1 VEKAA
6 LMSDDDRR
14 RTRNEAV
21 PDRTDASTRPAETRA
36 VGKHTLVDRLV
47 QPMPAPPATGVPV
60 PTARAPAQDGPAS
73 SGGWIQ
79 RLFGR
84 PSVTD
89 QAHTEASEARMWR
102 VLGASRAPASAGD
115 AAQAAVDGK
124 GTGHAVDPGIAA
136 AVGAHTG
143 TNLAD
148 VRVHQDPLSQQSAH
162 AMNARAFAHRS
173 DVFLGPGES
182 ETDRALMAHELTHVA
197 QQRGGAAIPQRKLA
211 VGDSNSPAEA
221 EADHVA
227 QQVTSG
233 SAPQEWLIDSGPV
246 VPGQMLKSAFLEQLK
261 PDVTN
266 AANEELGRLGSAL
279 ACPYIAEYF
288 AKYGALPAG
297 ATSALIKKWI
307 PGAVGATSAQ
317 ALIPM
322 IVQRVRAGVH
332 VWKETGKLP
341 ADLAAAEPAAAQQA
355 QQQATAAPQAHKK
368 SLDAMETELGEGQAV
383 DSKLAAP
390 LGAEGARIHH
400 GPIAERKAAER
411 DAVAFA
417 VGQNVVMGASAPKPG
432 TLAGDALLAHELAH
446 TAQQKTAAADPI
458 ARKKPIGDEDQG
470 AERDADRAASGAMSS
485 NEKLAKLSSFAGR
498 IGDVVTTGLQLQ
510 RCATQPP
517 SLDRYAYLREHEAQI
532 AVDAANT
539 LRTLPFGT
547 MDASVTWAAGGREK
561 FAGHLADQIAAPTTA
576 ATIESLVKPERI
588 TSLIDSARLMNEEGS
603 AFGPDKYFGAVGI
616 EVANALA
623 RRTTESL
630 QREVPRFAQ
639 AKLHGS
645 GHPKVEDLV
654 VSHPIDPL
662 VVRALTIEPVVNVQ
676 GGAFDTAHPNLTG
689 APKQINS
696 TRNVVTEK
704 VGESGMWFRLKE
716 PMDATVEEIA
726 SALLGQPTEAYRITN
741 AHPLYGV
748 AKDASQNEFSDL
760 SLADPARQL
769 LTQDTMNADEAILS
783 QAGAAKPTRPGARIL
798 EQMRVNSTL
807 IGKTVYQHALRF
819 GPDVAGRI
827 VPAAQRIDERIAK
840 LSTAKEADI
849 QKWDAQTSQQN
860 ETINKAARG
869 LQADLLRLQLY
880 ATQFDDSLKD
890 DPGAHKLPH
899 EHRLALHEDAELWCD
914 ALAISDMTAS
924 ANAKLQQAVMHS
936 ATLETGVLERQ
947 LGTTQA
953 AAFSAK
959 DTDNAKR
966 DFDASSLESRELAAR
981 QKLAVIRAQTI
992 SDPAALDDKANA
1004 KTSEDARDLVF
1015 ESNVI
1020 QQASS
1025 LDQAW
1030 KALDDLDGTLSHLTG
1045 DHSDLSALKS
1055 EGKKYYAQWQAVF
1068 TLIKAGDPTS
1078 KTSARKQYEQLA
1090 SDPKFQDYLE
1100 RVRTLLQKVQKHH
1113 IIATIIAT
1121 IVITV
1126 VTMGAGIVV
1135 EGLVGGATV
1144 AAEGGALAAEGLE
1157 VASGLGA
1164 TARTARLAG
1173 AVANA
1178 ATGALL
1184 QQIVFARNI
1193 TVKGFFIDFA
1203 RNLVLYGAMQG
1214 VAAGLKVAGLD
1225 KVVEAGFKQ
1234 GASVADLMKGG
1245 SIVVGEAVLNG
1256 GIGVLEAIVEAKVK
1270 EKMGGKA
1277 MTEDEVKEMIIQTAV
1292 QTVVLAMTARLLKS
1306 PLNALKIKA
1315 AFQGDRWRHAYTA
1328 NQHLLKVMEARAG
1341 GNVTSEEVVNLANQE
1356 RAQIA
1361 DEIAALEELKAQG
1374 DKALEG
1380 AGVDRKGIDAQIA
1393 SLSAYEG
1400 KARGFAFAFG
1410 MKAGGADGYYEAPRA
1425 QMPDILRTQ
1434 TPLAK
1439 EAPVVESRSPETGAR
1454 TWLITPKDENTA
1466 PFRIKEEMPDW
1477 ALTAE
1482 GKRLV
1487 QTAERAN
1494 LDWVFGLPKDQLDAV
1509 LHYDHALTSN
1519 DPKAIDAA
1527 EHALSGIDKGHRD
1540 ALVNAYKG
1548 LAQWRSAEQQ
1558 ETEVK
1563 TLKDGGKLDPAGRE
1577 HLATELRRQ
1586 VPDIG
1591 LVDAVRAGDAKTV
1604 LSVVVPGGGETGIK
1618 AMNDEMIGYG
1628 LNSSQLI
1635 PERNTIIKAAFER
1648 QGFHVI
1654 DQGYKMTTLVSNKP
1668 ASETAPAIKAALAE
1682 VDLKMKPLLTRVLGE
1697 GIAHFQAEQQKLPPK
1712 DPNRALIDARIDK
1725 MTKLRAKIAAN
1736 ESYHFDFQLGAAE
1749 IKGGKNASYGD
1760 ILAAEMD
1767 ASKGA
1772 IMARDGAV
1780 AAGPTTGDARAIV
1793 YSQAD
1798 FIAFCKDTIVIKDR
1812 LVGRQLP
1819 YDQHQVRVLDGNGNI
1834 NHDLLRAIRKDS
1846 YKEPLTPEQQQ
1857 TLDELKQY
1865 ITRVNS
1871 FDYVKHFTGDEVRTQ
1886 GAAVEETRALI
1897 KKLEGKE
1904 SIDPDTVAKIDK
1916 ILSGGIPQA
1925 GAASEAQ
1932 FYNRAAKLSKRT
1944 VLNADIKDMGLDLFD
1959 GYARTMD
1966 AVGRGRAQNLDRA
1979 SASASDGIVEYKR
1992 KAADEFA
1999 RYYKD
2004 ELLPKARE
2012 NAKQLDRQDLVS
2024 ALASE
2029 GEPTML
2035 LGGDEITVSLSGAFE
2050 ELGLLP
2056 EAVAKLTNP
2065 EVANARVAVTH
2076 TGAGDGMAEHDLAM
2090 QRASGGQDILKKR
2103 IEPLARKLDT
2113 AAKSLSGPD
2122 AATAK
2127 DLVAKMNGMYTVEQQ
2142 GKDVVVDATGQP
2154 IDVEV
2159 VEVQAKKLIKTAGAK
2174 P

>member
-1 VEKAA
+1 MSALEKSHRPERELAQ
-6 LMSDDDRR
+6 
-14 RTRNEAV
+14 RTTASAPDTRSQGEAENAGHV
-21 PDRTDASTRPAETRA
+21 HE
-36 VGKHTLVDRLV
+36 
-47 QPMPAPPATGVPV
+47 
-60 PTARAPAQDGPAS
+60 
-73 SGGWIQ
+73 
-79 RLFGR
+79 
-84 PSVTD
+84 
-89 QAHTEASEARMWR
+89 EARLWR
-102 VLGASRAPASAGD
+102 DLGATRLPASAGD
-115 AAQAAVDGK
+115 AAQLAVDGK
-124 GTGHAVDPGIAA
+124 GAGQSVEPSIAG

-148 VRVHQDPLSQQSAH
+148 VRVHKDPLSQQATR
-162 AMNARAFAHRS
+162 AMSARAFAYGN

-182 ETDRALMAHELTHVA
+182 EADRGLMSHELTHVA
-197 QQRGGAAIPQRKLA
+197 QQRRGAATPQRKVA
-211 VGDSNSPAEA
+211 VGDANSAAEV

-227 QQVTSG
+227 GQVTSG
-233 SAPQEWLIDSGPV
+233 APPQEWFVDAGPV
-246 VPGQMLKSAFLEQLK
+246 APGQMLKSAFLEQLK
-261 PDVTN
+261 PSVTN

-279 ACPYIAEYF
+279 SCPYIAEYF
-288 AKYGALPAG
+288 AKYGALPAS
-297 ATSALIKKWI
+297 ATTALIKKWI
-307 PGAVGATSAQ
+307 PSAAGAASPQ

-341 ADLAAAEPAAAQQA
+341 PDVAAAEPAAAQQV
-355 QQQATAAPQAHKK
+355 QTQAPAAPQAQKK
-368 SLDAMETELGEGQAV
+368 SLDAMETELGPGQAA
-383 DSKLAAP
+383 DSKLATP
-390 LGAEGARIHH
+390 LGAEGARIHR
-400 GPIAERKAAER
+400 GPVAERQAAEHG
-411 DAVAFA
+411 AVAFA
-417 VGQNVVMGASAPKPG
+417 VGQNVVMGANAPKPG
-432 TLAGDALLAHELAH
+432 SLAGDALLAHELAH
-446 TAQQKTAAADPI
+446 TAQQKNAASDAT
-458 ARKKPIGDEDQG
+458 ARKKPIADEDQA
-470 AERDADRAASGAMSS
+470 AERDADRAAGGAMSS
-485 NEKLAKLSSFAGR
+485 NEKLAKLGNFAGS
-498 IGDVVTTGLQLQ
+498 IGDVMRTGLQLQ
-510 RCATQPP
+510 RCATQSPGI
-517 SLDRYAYLREHEAQI
+517 DRQAYLREFEPQI
-532 AVDAANT
+532 AADAANT
-539 LRTLPFGT
+539 LRKLPFGT
-547 MDASVTWAAGGREK
+547 MDASVTWAEGGQQK
-561 FAGHLADQIAAPTTA
+561 FVGHLADQIAAPSTPETLEA
-576 ATIESLVKPERI
+576 LVKPERI
-588 TSLIDSARLMNEEGS
+588 TSLIDSSRLMNEEGS
-603 AFGPDKYFGAVGI
+603 ALGPDKYFGAVGV

-630 QREVPRFAQ
+630 QREMPRFAQ
-639 AKLHGS
+639 AKIHG
-645 GHPKVEDLV
+645 GEHPKVEDLV

-662 VVRALTIEPVVNVQ
+662 VVRALTIEPLVNVN
-676 GGAFDTAHPNLTG
+676 GTAFDGAHPNLTG
-689 APKQINS
+689 TPKQINS
-696 TRNVVTEK
+696 TRNIVTER
-704 VGESGMWFRLKE
+704 VGASGMWFRLKE

-726 SALLGQPTEAYRITN
+726 TTLLGKPTEAYRITN

-748 AKDASQNEFSDL
+748 AKDASANEFGDPAV
-760 SLADPARQL
+760 ADPAHQL
-769 LTQDTMNADEAILS
+769 LTQDPALADEAILS
-783 QAGAAKPTRPGARIL
+783 QAGNSKSTRPGARIL

-807 IGKTVYQHALRF
+807 IGKTVYEHALRF
-819 GPDVAGRI
+819 GPDVAERLL
-827 VPAAQRIDERIAK
+827 PAAHRIDERIAK
-840 LSTAKEADI
+840 LSTAKDADV
-849 QKWDAQTSQQN
+849 QRWDAQTSQQN

-880 ATQFDDSLKD
+880 ATQFDDNLKD
-890 DPGAHKLPH
+890 DPGAHKLPS

-914 ALAISDMTAS
+914 ALAVSDMTTS

-936 ATLETGVLERQ
+936 ATLETEVLERQ
-947 LGTTQA
+947 LGMAQA
-953 AAFSAK
+953 AGFSAK
-959 DTDNAKR
+959 DTDNAKK
-966 DFDASSLESRELAAR
+966 DFDANSLESREFATRQQLAA
-981 QKLAVIRAQTI
+981 IRAQTI
-992 SDPAALDDKANA
+992 SDPGALDDKANA
-1004 KTSEDARDLVF
+1004 KTSEQARDLVF

-1030 KALDDLDGTLSHLTG
+1030 KALDDLDGTLSRVTG
-1045 DHSDLSALKS
+1045 DHGDLSELKS
-1055 EGKKYYAQWQAVF
+1055 EGKTYYAQWQQIF

-1078 KTSARKQYEQLA
+1078 KTAARKQYEQLA
-1090 SDPKFQDYLE
+1090 SDPKFQDYLA

-1144 AAEGGALAAEGLE
+1144 AAEGGALAAEGVE
-1157 VASGLGA
+1157 ISSGLGA

-1184 QQIVFARNI
+1184 QQIVFAKNI
-1193 TVKGFFIDFA
+1193 TVKGFFTDFA

-1225 KVVEAGFKQ
+1225 KIVEAGFKP

-1277 MTEDEVKEMIIQTAV
+1277 MTEDEVKETIIQTAI

-1315 AFQGDRWRHAYTA
+1315 AFQGDRWRHAAAA
-1328 NQHLLKVMEARAG
+1328 NTHLLKVMEAHASG
-1341 GNVTSEEVVNLANQE
+1341 SVTSEEVVNLANQE

-1361 DEIAALEELKAQG
+1361 EEISALEELKAQG

-1380 AGVDRKGIDAQIA
+1380 TGVDRKGIDAQIA

-1410 MKAGGADGYYEAPRA
+1410 MKAGGAEGYYEAPRA
-1425 QMPDILRTQ
+1425 QMADILRTQ
-1434 TPLAK
+1434 APLSK
-1439 EAPVVESRSPETGAR
+1439 EPPHVESRSPETGAR
-1454 TWLITPKDENTA
+1454 TWLITPKDESTA

-1487 QTAERAN
+1487 QTAERAH
-1494 LDWVFGLPKDQLDAV
+1494 LDWVFELPKDQIDAV
-1509 LHYDHALTSN
+1509 LRYDHALASN
-1519 DPKAIDAA
+1519 DPKAIEAA
-1527 EHALSGIDKGHRD
+1527 EHALSGVEKSHRD

-1548 LAQWRSAEQQ
+1548 LAQWRGAEQQ
-1558 ETEVK
+1558 GEELK
-1563 TLKDGGKLDPAGRE
+1563 TLKEGGNLDAAGRE
-1577 HLATELRRQ
+1577 HLADDLRRQ

-1591 LVDAVRAGDAKTV
+1591 LVDAVRAGEAKTV

-1635 PERNTIIKAAFER
+1635 PERNAIIKAAFER
-1648 QGFHVI
+1648 QGFQVI

-1668 ASETAPAIKAALAE
+1668 ANDTAPAIKAALAE
-1682 VDLKMKPLLTRVLGE
+1682 IDLKMKPLLLRVLGD
-1697 GIAHFQAEQQKLPPK
+1697 GIAHFDAERQKLAPR
-1712 DPNRALIDARIDK
+1712 DAGRALFDARIEK

-1736 ESYHFDFQLGAAE
+1736 ENYHFDFQLGAAE
-1749 IKGGKNASYGD
+1749 IKGGKDAGYGD
-1760 ILAAEMD
+1760 VLAAEMD

-1772 IMARDGAV
+1772 IMARDPSVTTGR
-1780 AAGPTTGDARAIV
+1780 TTGDAREIV

-1798 FIAFCKDTIVIKDR
+1798 FVAFCKDTIVIKDQ
-1812 LVGRQLP
+1812 LAGHQLP
-1819 YDQHQVRVLDGNGNI
+1819 YDGHQVPVLDGKGNI

-1846 YKEPLTPEQQQ
+1846 YKEPLTPEQQK
-1857 TLDELKQY
+1857 TLEDLKQY

-1871 FDYVKHFTGDEVRTQ
+1871 FDYVKHFTGDETGQQ
-1886 GAAVEETRALI
+1886 GAAVEETRALV
-1897 KKLEGKE
+1897 KKLESSE
-1904 SIDPDTVAKIDK
+1904 PIDADTAAKIDK
-1916 ILSGGIPQA
+1916 ILGSGIPQA
-1925 GAASEAQ
+1925 GAGSEAQ

-1966 AVGRGRAQNLDRA
+1966 AVGRGRTRNLDRA

-1992 KAADEFA
+1992 KAAGEFA
-1999 RYYKD
+1999 RFYKE

-2012 NAKQLDRQDLVS
+2012 KAQQLNRQDLLS
-2024 ALASE
+2024 ALAGE

-2056 EAVAKLTNP
+2056 DAVAKLTNP
-2065 EVANARVAVTH
+2065 NVANARVAVTH
-2076 TGAGDGMAEHDLAM
+2076 TGSGDGMVEHDLAM
-2090 QRASGGQDILKKR
+2090 QRAGDGQDILKKR
-2103 IEPLARKLDT
+2103 VEPLARKLDT
-2113 AAKSLSGPD
+2113 AAKSLAGDD
-2122 AATAK
+2122 ATVAQN
-2127 DLVAKMNGMYTVEQQ
+2127 LVTKMKGMYTVERE
-2142 GKDVVVDATGQP
+2142 GKDVVADASGQP
-2154 IDVEV
+2154 VDLEV
-2159 VEVQAKKLIKTAGAK
+2159 LERQVKKLIKAAGAE